1 MVDDDLPPDEG
12 LEGVDASLEADDQ
25 PEAHTEQHDEP
36 QSISVDDLATEMGWT
51 PKDKWR
57 GDPDKWRP
65 AADFLKRTVDVN
77 RSLSTEVKTIK
88 ATVETMARTSAKL
101 TERAVTEAL
110 EKAHAEKVEAIEMG
124 DVAAVDRADRKIA
137 ELSVEVP
144 QVAAEPVPVRDFKE
158 RNPWYGKDESATKW
172 AFTRAGQLGSQGI
185 TDPAEQLEIV
195 EREAKGL
202 FPRLFPADA
211 PKPKPAPL
219 SKPGNRGSAP
229 QAKGFA
235 SLPEPVKKAAI
246 EYETRSKGSITR
258 EDYARTYYEEQ
269 GQ

>member
-1 MVDDDLPPDEG
+1 MDEDDLAPDEG
-12 LEGVDASLEADDQ
+12 LEGVDAPVADEQ
-25 PEAHTEQHDEP
+25 PEEQHDEP
-36 QSISVDDLATEMGWT
+36 QAISVDDLATEMGWT
-51 PKDKWR
+51 TKDKWR

-101 TERAVTEAL
+101 TERAVSEAI

-124 DVAAVDRADRKIA
+124 DVAAVDRADKKIA
-137 ELSVEVP
+137 ELAADAP
-144 QVAAEPVPVRDFKE
+144 QVTAEPAPVRDFKQ
-158 RNPWYGKDESATKW
+158 RNDWYGKDQSATNW
-172 AFTRAGQLGSQGI
+172 AFTRAGQLGAQGI

-219 SKPGNRGSAP
+219 SKPGARGSAP
-229 QAKGFA
+229 QAKGYS
-235 SLPEPVKKAAI
+235 SLPEPVKQAALD
-246 EYETRSKGSITR
+246 YEKRSKGSITR

>member
-1 MVDDDLPPDEG
+1 MDEDELAPDAG
-12 LEGVDASLEADDQ
+12 LEGVDAPVADEQ
-25 PEAHTEQHDEP
+25 PEEQHDEP
-36 QSISVDDLATEMGWT
+36 QSLSVDDLATEMGWT

-88 ATVETMARTSAKL
+88 QTVETMARTSAKL
-101 TERAVTEAL
+101 TERAVNDAL
-110 EKAHAEKVEAIEMG
+110 EKAHAAKVEAIEMG
-124 DVAAVDRADRKIA
+124 DVAAVAQADKKIA
-137 ELSVEVP
+137 ELEAEAPHVA
-144 QVAAEPVPVRDFKE
+144 AAEPAPVTSFKE
-158 RNPWYGKDESATKW
+158 RNPWYGKDDSATKW

-202 FPRLFPADA
+202 FPRLFPADV

-219 SKPGNRGSAP
+219 SKPGARGSAP
-229 QAKGFA
+229 QAKGFS
-235 SLPEPVKKAAI
+235 SLPEPVKKAALD
-246 EYETRSKGSITR
+246 YETRSKGSITR